1 MSSMARP
8 LFLLSLLTLLSAAS
22 AQDDA
27 FQSILESHNLAG
39 MSVVTRCGDA
49 LSIEAHVGQRD
60 IGRDLPVNGNTT
72 YRMASISKAV
82 VALAA
87 ARLVQEGILD
97 YDAPLGNYFDS
108 PPVHPGHP
116 DVPLTVHHLL
126 THTSGI
132 RDGSGYGEFLSA
144 SYSSIPEVP
153 QLGTVLEPGGDFY
166 TANMWGTAAPGS
178 WFQYANL
185 NFGVLATV
193 MEAATGV
200 RFDQILED
208 HLFGPFGL
216 DAGYRVQEL
225 DEINDLAVLYRQVDG
240 QWTPQAD
247 HHEGVMPVGPDWSE
261 YLPGIN
267 AVCFSPQGG
276 LRISASDLTVLA
288 RLWSSG
294 TAPSVDGLPLT
305 LLNAESL
312 TALHEEQWAYDA
324 SGAGNGNNYY
334 GLFNSWGQGLHLAAS
349 GLGQDEIIPDV
360 SVSPFVGH
368 PGEAYGLISDAYA
381 TPGGE
386 WNFVFA
392 TNGKW
397 DGFTSGPA
405 SAYYAVEQDV
415 FAVLR
420 DDLIACLASSTTAA
434 DLPEVDVLGL
444 HRAGDTTLRL
454 GIPADWSG
462 PVHVRL
468 LDAGGREVHQQ
479 LAQPKHPGRLELPLS
494 PLTSGWHVGVVEDER
509 RNPLG
514 RFLLVVGD

>member
-1 MSSMARP
+1 MSSTAR
-8 LFLLSLLTLLSAAS
+8 LLLLPSLLTLLSAAS

-97 YDAPLGNYFDS
+97 YDAPLGNYLDS

-116 DVPLTVHHLL
+116 DLPLTVHHLL

-132 RDGSGYGEFLSA
+132 RDGSGYGDFLSA
-144 SYSSIPEVP
+144 SYGSIPDVP
-153 QLGTVLEPGGDFY
+153 QLGTVLEPGGEFH
-166 TANMWGTAAPGS
+166 TANMWGSAEPGA

-193 MEAATGV
+193 MEAATGT

-208 HLFGPFGL
+208 RLFGPFGL
-216 DAGYRVQEL
+216 DAGYRVQDL

-247 HHEGVMPVGPDWSE
+247 HHEGIMPAGPDWSE

-276 LRISASDLTVLA
+276 LRISAADLTVLA
-288 RLWSSG
+288 RLWSTG
-294 TAPSVDGLPLT
+294 TAPGADGLPLT
-305 LLNAESL
+305 LLDPESL
-312 TALHEEQWAYDA
+312 TALKAEQWAYDP
-324 SGAGNGNNYY
+324 SGSGNGNNYY
-334 GLFNSWGQGLHLAAS
+334 GLFNAWGRGVHRAAS
-349 GLGQDEIIPDV
+349 GLGEEKKSAPSIKVYDATRDE
-360 SVSPFVGH
+360 
-368 PGEAYGLISDAYA
+368 
-381 TPGGE
+381 
-386 WNFVFA
+386 
-392 TNGKW
+392 
-397 DGFTSGPA
+397 
-405 SAYYAVEQDV
+405 
-415 FAVLR
+415 
-420 DDLIACLASSTTAA
+420 
-434 DLPEVDVLGL
+434 
-444 HRAGDTTLRL
+444 
-454 GIPADWSG
+454 
-462 PVHVRL
+462 
-468 LDAGGREVHQQ
+468 
-479 LAQPKHPGRLELPLS
+479 
-494 PLTSGWHVGVVEDER
+494 
-509 RNPLG
+509 
-514 RFLLVVGD
+514 